1 MRGTRGSISRA
12 SLLSVPFSNAPPH
25 SGSFLKP
32 TRFSITVVVFFTIF
46 RTTKPFLT
54 PSAHTSS
61 RMLSRASLLACVS
74 SADMCSSFNKFSG
87 RGLPRAVVEIFEVPS
102 LPHCAP
108 PFPLCS
114 IFATHPFPSTLFLF
128 LGGALDFPHVCVGP
142 QGEDT
147 VNIAVPLK
155 AKKRNLN
162 RPGSE
167 PLSKVIFRLRTT
179 VAPPTKGRG
188 GAGKGFDT
196 AAEKDDMGAGARR
209 SRRIGTDAGS
219 AMPAKGENNLEAAE
233 LLCELICPVT
243 GAKVDESTANRHAWQ
258 EGHILR
264 VGEEEFIVSLNP
276 PSVLCLL
283 QEGRLS
289 ATLRPHPSSSASL
302 HPTSVNG
309 SGTEAATLKRRNTTA
324 FVQRDKE
331 RDREKASERA
341 RELVGQR

>member
-1 MRGTRGSISRA
+1 
-12 SLLSVPFSNAPPH
+12 
-25 SGSFLKP
+25 
-32 TRFSITVVVFFTIF
+32 
-46 RTTKPFLT
+46 
-54 PSAHTSS
+54 
-61 RMLSRASLLACVS
+61 
-74 SADMCSSFNKFSG
+74 MCSSFNKFSG

-128 LGGALDFPHVCVGP
+128 LGGALDFTHVFVGP

-188 GAGKGFDT
+188 GAGKGFDK

-276 PSVLCLL
+276 PSVSCLRVT
-283 QEGRLS
+283 GRPLVGYPQTAS
-289 ATLRPHPSSSASL
+289 FELRFTSPDKCKWIWYRGRDAQATEHDCFR
-302 HPTSVNG
+302 
-309 SGTEAATLKRRNTTA
+309 E
-324 FVQRDKE
+324 E
-331 RDREKASERA
+331 RQGQGARESERASERA
-341 RELVGQR
+341 SGPKVVKRPPATPHIYVLYHQHRHIFMCSHTSTIS